1 MSVYYEIKGN
11 GIQLEPYEIL
21 PYTYKQAEKLGV
33 MIMPSLRPTKK
44 IDVFDKDFTKLLAS
58 VGARGYKDFPTY
70 TKEKGLQYAKERR
83 KLYKERHEK
92 DRHKKGSAGFY
103 SDKILW

>member
-1 MSVYYEIKGN
+1 MYEITEYSK
-11 GIQLEPYEIL
+11 L
-21 PYTYKQAEKLGV
+21 QAKKLGV
-33 MIMPSLRPTKK
+33 QIKPSTRKGKK
-44 IDVFDKDFTKLLAS
+44 LDVFRNNEKVAS
-58 VGARGYKDFPTY
+58 IGSKGYKDFPTY